1 MSKWTPGM
9 PSPNPS
15 GRPRGIVD
23 KRMRLNQ
30 AIQSEIESV
39 IEVVKARAQ
48 EGDMSA
54 AALLLA
60 RAVPTLKAESGDRVQ
75 FHFDATKS
83 LADQLAAVTQAV
95 ADGDLTLEQGKQF
108 AELATSL
115 ARVRALEGG
124 GDNETAII
132 NALRSFAQVAPV

>member
-1 MSKWTPGM
+1 M

-75 FHFDATKS
+75 FQFDASKS
-83 LADQLAAVTQAV
+83 LSEQLAAITQAV
-95 ADGDLTLEQGKQF
+95 ADGELTLEQGKQF

-115 ARVRALEGG
+115 ARARALEGG

-132 NALRSFAQVAPV
+132 NALRGFAQTAPV